1 MITDLNKAL
10 ELVNKDWG
18 EYFNLSDD
26 LRWNRQILN
35 IVMRADDLFA
45 DGPRAFHHSLWRDDQ
60 KFQEFSWLEYDDVT
74 MLVEEACDNYTDNL
88 NFPDSNIPP
97 YLMSEDDVFYRYN
110 LNVEIADL
118 DDFEEEDADDIRE
131 RVEQVVDDRILA
143 GCREYFK
150 GERESSYISLNPTK
164 SNIEKDPNDEN
175 HKQIKVACLIHIDN
189 LYLAPPSFFTEKN
202 LCEIFEEHHKALSGT
217 PIQMCWQSDMEKL
230 LSHINSFLPFKDLG
244 NDSPLIKMIAKNEK
258 YSNYLSKFTLP
269 QMKKTSQFDPKAEK
283 WAQKNPW
290 FGKDLAKTY
299 SAFKIH
305 DDLVNLEGFDTNS
318 DEYYTELDQRIK
330 AKSQQSQSELSPL
343 KEALFTETVR
353 GNLPQGPR
361 DAINE
366 LILRSLP
373 DEELIKLFKKEPH
386 LASANFDKLPLER
399 RNNRVIALAAVSW
412 HGHHLEQ
419 CNEEFRADKEFVLA
433 AVKYNGSCI
442 QYASADLQNN
452 REFLKECL
460 KLSGYAMCFVS
471 NQDFLNDKELILL
484 AIDNYDSPHE
494 IIKKASNH
502 IKSDPEVILAGVKKQ
517 AGCLSHA
524 SESLHHDQKFIFE
537 CLKIDGCCLSSI
549 KNQEF
554 LNDRDIVTTAL
565 NNLCDDAIQWD
576 SHANGIADKISDELK
591 KDRNIADKILNAN
604 PCTISYFPH
613 FDYTKEEIL
622 GFVRKN
628 SNTYYQLDESYKK
641 DPDVISCAIEKNA
654 SIYER
659 LSEENQLNKDFA
671 LKAIKLNSLL
681 YVSLPSELKEDEE
694 IINFILDNPIKR

>member
-26 LRWNRQILN
+26 LRWNHQILN
-35 IVMRADDLFA
+35 IVLRADDLFA

-110 LNVEIADL
+110 LNVEIVDL
-118 DDFEEEDADDIRE
+118 DDFEEEDTDDIRE
-131 RVEQVVDDRILA
+131 RVEQVVGDRILA

-164 SNIEKDPNDEN
+164 SNIEKDPNNEN
-175 HKQIKVACLIHIDN
+175 HKQVKVACLIHIDN

-230 LSHINSFLPFKDLG
+230 LSHINSFLPFKDLS
-244 NDSPLIKMIAKNEK
+244 NDSPLIQIIAKNEK
-258 YSNYLSKFTLP
+258 YINYLSKIITLP
-269 QMKKTSQFDPKAEK
+269 ADISKKEKSNEKLPK
-283 WAQKNPW
+283 
-290 FGKDLAKTY
+290 DY
-299 SAFKIH
+299 S
-305 DDLVNLEGFDTNS
+305 
-318 DEYYTELDQRIK
+318 
-330 AKSQQSQSELSPL
+330 
-343 KEALFTETVR
+343 
-353 GNLPQGPR
+353 
-361 DAINE
+361 
-366 LILRSLP
+366 
-373 DEELIKLFKKEPH
+373 DEELIEHYNQKPH
-386 LASANFDKLPLER
+386 RASADFDKLSEER
-399 RNNRVIALAAVSW
+399 RNNRAIALAAVSW
-412 HGHHLEQ
+412 HGHHLEK
-419 CNEEFRADKEFVLA
+419 CNEGFQADKEFVLA

-460 KLSGYAMCFVS
+460 KLSGYTICFVS
-471 NQDFLNDKELILL
+471 NKDFLNDKELILL

-565 NNLCDDAIQWD
+565 NNLCDDVVQWD

-628 SNTYYQLDESYKK
+628 SNTYYQLDEPYKN
-641 DPDVISCAIEKNA
+641 DLDVISCAIEKNA

-659 LSEENQLNKDFA
+659 LSEEHQQNKDFA
-671 LKAIKLNSLL
+671 LKAIKLNPLL

>member
-26 LRWNRQILN
+26 LRWNHQILN
-35 IVMRADDLFA
+35 IVLRADDLFA

-110 LNVEIADL
+110 LNVEISDL

-131 RVEQVVDDRILA
+131 RVEQVVGDRILA

-150 GERESSYISLNPTK
+150 GEREASYISLEPPKPATKLDADFKPVVEKNPY
-164 SNIEKDPNDEN
+164 NEN
-175 HKQIKVACLIHIDN
+175 HKQVKVACLIHIDN

-217 PIQMCWQSDMEKL
+217 PIQMRWQSNMEKL
-230 LSHINSFLPFKDLG
+230 LSHINTFLPFKDLS
-244 NDSPLIKMIAKNEK
+244 NDSQLIQIIAKNEK
-258 YSNYLSKFTLP
+258 YINYLLKIITLP
-269 QMKKTSQFDPKAEK
+269 ADISKKEK
-283 WAQKNPW
+283 SNEKLPE
-290 FGKDLAKTY
+290 DY
-299 SAFKIH
+299 S
-305 DDLVNLEGFDTNS
+305 
-318 DEYYTELDQRIK
+318 
-330 AKSQQSQSELSPL
+330 
-343 KEALFTETVR
+343 
-353 GNLPQGPR
+353 
-361 DAINE
+361 
-366 LILRSLP
+366 
-373 DEELIKLFKKEPH
+373 DEELIEH
-386 LASANFDKLPLER
+386 YNQNSHRASADFDKLSEER
-399 RNNRVIALAAVSW
+399 RNNRAIALAAVSW
-412 HGHHLEQ
+412 HGHHLEK
-419 CNEEFRADKEFVLA
+419 CNEGFKADKEFVLA

-460 KLSGYAMCFVS
+460 KLSGYSICFVS
-471 NQDFLNDKELILL
+471 NKDFLNDKELILL

-494 IIKKASNH
+494 IIKKASDH
-502 IKSDPEVILAGVKKQ
+502 IKSDLEVIRAGVKKQ

-524 SESLHHDQKFIFE
+524 SESLHNDRKFIFE
-537 CLKIDGCCLSSI
+537 CVKIDGCCLSSI

-565 NNLCDDAIQWD
+565 DNLCDDVVQWD
-576 SHANGIADKISDELK
+576 SHANGIADKISDEFK

-659 LSEENQLNKDFA
+659 LNEEHQQNKDFA

-681 YVSLPSELKEDEE
+681 YVSLPNELKEDEE

>member
-26 LRWNRQILN
+26 LRWNHQILN
-35 IVMRADDLFA
+35 IVLRADDLFA

-110 LNVEIADL
+110 LNVEIVDL
-118 DDFEEEDADDIRE
+118 DDFEEEDTDDIRE
-131 RVEQVVDDRILA
+131 RVEQVVGDRILA

-164 SNIEKDPNDEN
+164 SNIEKDPNNEN
-175 HKQIKVACLIHIDN
+175 HKQVKVACLIHIDN

-230 LSHINSFLPFKDLG
+230 LSHINSFLPFKDLS
-244 NDSPLIKMIAKNEK
+244 NDSPLIQIIAKNEK
-258 YSNYLSKFTLP
+258 YINYLSKIITLP
-269 QMKKTSQFDPKAEK
+269 ADISKKEKSNEKLPK
-283 WAQKNPW
+283 
-290 FGKDLAKTY
+290 DY
-299 SAFKIH
+299 S
-305 DDLVNLEGFDTNS
+305 
-318 DEYYTELDQRIK
+318 
-330 AKSQQSQSELSPL
+330 
-343 KEALFTETVR
+343 
-353 GNLPQGPR
+353 
-361 DAINE
+361 
-366 LILRSLP
+366 
-373 DEELIKLFKKEPH
+373 DEELIEHYNQKPH
-386 LASANFDKLPLER
+386 RASADFDKLSEER
-399 RNNRVIALAAVSW
+399 RNNRAIALAAVSW
-412 HGHHLEQ
+412 HGHHLEK
-419 CNEEFRADKEFVLA
+419 CNEGFQADKEFVLA

-460 KLSGYAMCFVS
+460 KLSGYTICFVS
-471 NQDFLNDKELILL
+471 NKDFLNDKELILL

-524 SESLHHDQKFIFE
+524 SESLHNDRKFIFE
-537 CLKIDGCCLSSI
+537 CVKIDGCCLSSI

-565 NNLCDDAIQWD
+565 NNLCDDVVQWD

-628 SNTYYQLDESYKK
+628 SNTYYQLDEPYKN
-641 DPDVISCAIEKNA
+641 DLDVISCAIEKNA

-659 LSEENQLNKDFA
+659 LSEEHQQNKDFA
-671 LKAIKLNSLL
+671 LKAIKLNPLL

>member
-26 LRWNRQILN
+26 LRWNHQILN
-35 IVMRADDLFA
+35 IVLRADDLFA

-110 LNVEIADL
+110 LNVEIVDL
-118 DDFEEEDADDIRE
+118 DDFEEEDTDDIRE
-131 RVEQVVDDRILA
+131 RVEQVVGDRILA

-164 SNIEKDPNDEN
+164 SNIEKDPNNEN
-175 HKQIKVACLIHIDN
+175 HKQVKVACLIHIDN

-217 PIQMCWQSDMEKL
+217 PIQMCWQSNMEKL
-230 LSHINSFLPFKDLG
+230 LSHINSFLPFKDLS
-244 NDSPLIKMIAKNEK
+244 NDSPLIQIIAKNEK
-258 YSNYLSKFTLP
+258 YINYLSKIITLP
-269 QMKKTSQFDPKAEK
+269 ADISKKEKSNEKLPK
-283 WAQKNPW
+283 
-290 FGKDLAKTY
+290 DY
-299 SAFKIH
+299 S
-305 DDLVNLEGFDTNS
+305 
-318 DEYYTELDQRIK
+318 
-330 AKSQQSQSELSPL
+330 
-343 KEALFTETVR
+343 
-353 GNLPQGPR
+353 
-361 DAINE
+361 
-366 LILRSLP
+366 
-373 DEELIKLFKKEPH
+373 DEELIEHYNQKPH
-386 LASANFDKLPLER
+386 RASADFDKLSEER
-399 RNNRVIALAAVSW
+399 RNNRAIALAAVSW
-412 HGHHLEQ
+412 HGHHLEK
-419 CNEEFRADKEFVLA
+419 CNEGFQADKEFVLA

-460 KLSGYAMCFVS
+460 KLSGYTICFVS
-471 NQDFLNDKELILL
+471 NKDFLNDKELILL

-565 NNLCDDAIQWD
+565 NNLCDDVVQWD

-628 SNTYYQLDESYKK
+628 SNTYYQLDEPYKN
-641 DPDVISCAIEKNA
+641 DLDVISCAIEKNA

-659 LSEENQLNKDFA
+659 LSEEHQQNKDFA
-671 LKAIKLNSLL
+671 LKAIKLNPLL

>member
-26 LRWNRQILN
+26 LRWNHQILN
-35 IVMRADDLFA
+35 IVLRADDLFA

-110 LNVEIADL
+110 LNVEIVDL
-118 DDFEEEDADDIRE
+118 DDFEEEDTDDIRE
-131 RVEQVVDDRILA
+131 RVEQVVGDRILA

-164 SNIEKDPNDEN
+164 SNTEKDPNNEN
-175 HKQIKVACLIHIDN
+175 HKQVKVACLIHIDN

-230 LSHINSFLPFKDLG
+230 LSHINSFLPFKDLS
-244 NDSPLIKMIAKNEK
+244 NDSPLIQIIAKNEK
-258 YSNYLSKFTLP
+258 YINYLSKIITLP
-269 QMKKTSQFDPKAEK
+269 ADISKKEKSNEKLPK
-283 WAQKNPW
+283 
-290 FGKDLAKTY
+290 DY
-299 SAFKIH
+299 S
-305 DDLVNLEGFDTNS
+305 
-318 DEYYTELDQRIK
+318 
-330 AKSQQSQSELSPL
+330 
-343 KEALFTETVR
+343 
-353 GNLPQGPR
+353 
-361 DAINE
+361 
-366 LILRSLP
+366 
-373 DEELIKLFKKEPH
+373 DEELIEHYNQKPH
-386 LASANFDKLPLER
+386 RASADFDKLSEER
-399 RNNRVIALAAVSW
+399 RNNRAIALAAVSW
-412 HGHHLEQ
+412 HGHHLEK
-419 CNEEFRADKEFVLA
+419 CNEGFQADKEFVLA

-460 KLSGYAMCFVS
+460 KLSGYTICFVS
-471 NQDFLNDKELILL
+471 NKDFLNDKELILL

-524 SESLHHDQKFIFE
+524 SESLHNDQKFIFE

-565 NNLCDDAIQWD
+565 NNLCDDVVQWD

-628 SNTYYQLDESYKK
+628 SNTYYQLDEPYKN
-641 DPDVISCAIEKNA
+641 DLDVISCAIEKNA

-659 LSEENQLNKDFA
+659 LSEEHQQNKDFA
-671 LKAIKLNSLL
+671 LKAIKLNPLL

>member
-26 LRWNRQILN
+26 LRWNHQILN
-35 IVMRADDLFA
+35 IVLRADDLFA

-110 LNVEIADL
+110 LNVEIVDL
-118 DDFEEEDADDIRE
+118 DDFEEEDTDDIRE
-131 RVEQVVDDRILA
+131 RVEQVVGDRILA

-164 SNIEKDPNDEN
+164 SNTEKDPNNEN
-175 HKQIKVACLIHIDN
+175 HKQVKVACLIHIDN

-230 LSHINSFLPFKDLG
+230 LSHINSFLPFKDLS
-244 NDSPLIKMIAKNEK
+244 NDSPLIQIIAKNEK
-258 YSNYLSKFTLP
+258 YINYLSKIITLP
-269 QMKKTSQFDPKAEK
+269 ADISKKEKSNEKLPK
-283 WAQKNPW
+283 
-290 FGKDLAKTY
+290 DY
-299 SAFKIH
+299 S
-305 DDLVNLEGFDTNS
+305 
-318 DEYYTELDQRIK
+318 
-330 AKSQQSQSELSPL
+330 
-343 KEALFTETVR
+343 
-353 GNLPQGPR
+353 
-361 DAINE
+361 
-366 LILRSLP
+366 
-373 DEELIKLFKKEPH
+373 DEELIEHYNQKPH
-386 LASANFDKLPLER
+386 RASADFDKLSEER
-399 RNNRVIALAAVSW
+399 RNNRAIALAAVSW
-412 HGHHLEQ
+412 HGHHLEK
-419 CNEEFRADKEFVLA
+419 CNEGFQADKEFVLA

-460 KLSGYAMCFVS
+460 KLSGYTICFVS
-471 NQDFLNDKELILL
+471 NKDFLNDKELILL

-494 IIKKASNH
+494 IIKKASDH

-565 NNLCDDAIQWD
+565 NNLCDDVVQWD

-628 SNTYYQLDESYKK
+628 SNTYYQLDEPYKN
-641 DPDVISCAIEKNA
+641 DLDVISCAIEKNA

-659 LSEENQLNKDFA
+659 LSEEHQQNKDFA
-671 LKAIKLNSLL
+671 LKAIKLNPLL

>member
-26 LRWNRQILN
+26 LRWNHQILN
-35 IVMRADDLFA
+35 IVLRADDLFA

-110 LNVEIADL
+110 LNVEIVDL
-118 DDFEEEDADDIRE
+118 DDFEEEDTDDIRE
-131 RVEQVVDDRILA
+131 RVEQVVGDRILA

-164 SNIEKDPNDEN
+164 SNIEKDPNNEN
-175 HKQIKVACLIHIDN
+175 HKQVKVACLIHIDN

-230 LSHINSFLPFKDLG
+230 LSHINSFLPFKDLS
-244 NDSPLIKMIAKNEK
+244 NDSPLIQIIAKNEK
-258 YSNYLSKFTLP
+258 YINYLSKIITLP
-269 QMKKTSQFDPKAEK
+269 ADISKKEKSNEKLPK
-283 WAQKNPW
+283 
-290 FGKDLAKTY
+290 DY
-299 SAFKIH
+299 S
-305 DDLVNLEGFDTNS
+305 
-318 DEYYTELDQRIK
+318 
-330 AKSQQSQSELSPL
+330 
-343 KEALFTETVR
+343 
-353 GNLPQGPR
+353 
-361 DAINE
+361 
-366 LILRSLP
+366 
-373 DEELIKLFKKEPH
+373 DEELIEHYNQKPH
-386 LASANFDKLPLER
+386 RASADFDKLSEER
-399 RNNRVIALAAVSW
+399 RNNRAIALAAVSW
-412 HGHHLEQ
+412 HGHHLEK
-419 CNEEFRADKEFVLA
+419 CNEGFQADKEFVLA

-460 KLSGYAMCFVS
+460 KLSGYTICFVS
-471 NQDFLNDKELILL
+471 NKDFLNDKELILL
-484 AIDNYDSPHE
+484 AIDNYYSPHE

-565 NNLCDDAIQWD
+565 NNLCDDVVQWD

-628 SNTYYQLDESYKK
+628 SNTYYQLDEPYKN
-641 DPDVISCAIEKNA
+641 DLDVISCAIEKNA

-659 LSEENQLNKDFA
+659 LSEEHQQNKDFA
-671 LKAIKLNSLL
+671 LKAIKLNPLL

>member
-26 LRWNRQILN
+26 LRWNHQILN
-35 IVMRADDLFA
+35 IVLRADDLFA

-110 LNVEIADL
+110 LNVEIVDL
-118 DDFEEEDADDIRE
+118 DDFEEEDTDDIRE
-131 RVEQVVDDRILA
+131 RVEQVVGDRILA

-164 SNIEKDPNDEN
+164 SNIEKDPNNEN
-175 HKQIKVACLIHIDN
+175 HKQVKVACLIHIDN

-217 PIQMCWQSDMEKL
+217 PIQMCWQSNMEKL
-230 LSHINSFLPFKDLG
+230 LSHINSFLPFKDLS
-244 NDSPLIKMIAKNEK
+244 NDSPLIQIIAKNEK
-258 YSNYLSKFTLP
+258 YINYLSKIITLP
-269 QMKKTSQFDPKAEK
+269 ADISKKEKSNEKLPK
-283 WAQKNPW
+283 
-290 FGKDLAKTY
+290 DY
-299 SAFKIH
+299 S
-305 DDLVNLEGFDTNS
+305 
-318 DEYYTELDQRIK
+318 
-330 AKSQQSQSELSPL
+330 
-343 KEALFTETVR
+343 
-353 GNLPQGPR
+353 
-361 DAINE
+361 
-366 LILRSLP
+366 
-373 DEELIKLFKKEPH
+373 DEELIEHYNQKPH
-386 LASANFDKLPLER
+386 RASADFDKLSEER
-399 RNNRVIALAAVSW
+399 RNNRAIALAAVSW
-412 HGHHLEQ
+412 HGHHLEK
-419 CNEEFRADKEFVLA
+419 CNEGFQADKEFVLA

-460 KLSGYAMCFVS
+460 KLSGYTICFVS
-471 NQDFLNDKELILL
+471 NKDFLNDKELILL

-537 CLKIDGCCLSSI
+537 CVKIDGCCLSSI

-565 NNLCDDAIQWD
+565 NNLCDDVVQWD

-659 LSEENQLNKDFA
+659 LSEEHQQNKDFA
-671 LKAIKLNSLL
+671 LKAIKLNPLL

>member
-26 LRWNRQILN
+26 LRWNHQILN
-35 IVMRADDLFA
+35 IVLRADDLFA

-74 MLVEEACDNYTDNL
+74 MLVEEACDNYIDNL

-110 LNVEIADL
+110 LNVEIVDL
-118 DDFEEEDADDIRE
+118 DDFEEEDTDDIRE
-131 RVEQVVDDRILA
+131 RVEQVVGDRILA

-164 SNIEKDPNDEN
+164 SNIEKDPNNEN
-175 HKQIKVACLIHIDN
+175 HKQVKVACLIHIDN

-230 LSHINSFLPFKDLG
+230 LSHINSFLPFKDLS
-244 NDSPLIKMIAKNEK
+244 NDSPLIQIIAKNEK
-258 YSNYLSKFTLP
+258 YINYLSKIITLP
-269 QMKKTSQFDPKAEK
+269 ADISKKEKSNEKLPK
-283 WAQKNPW
+283 
-290 FGKDLAKTY
+290 DY
-299 SAFKIH
+299 S
-305 DDLVNLEGFDTNS
+305 
-318 DEYYTELDQRIK
+318 
-330 AKSQQSQSELSPL
+330 
-343 KEALFTETVR
+343 
-353 GNLPQGPR
+353 
-361 DAINE
+361 
-366 LILRSLP
+366 
-373 DEELIKLFKKEPH
+373 DEELIEHYNQKPH
-386 LASANFDKLPLER
+386 RASADFDKLSEER
-399 RNNRVIALAAVSW
+399 RNNRAIALAAVSW
-412 HGHHLEQ
+412 HGHHLEK
-419 CNEEFRADKEFVLA
+419 CNEGFQADKEFVLA

-460 KLSGYAMCFVS
+460 KLSGYTICFVS
-471 NQDFLNDKELILL
+471 NKDFLNDKELILL
-484 AIDNYDSPHE
+484 AIDNYYSPHE

-565 NNLCDDAIQWD
+565 NNLCDDVVQWD

-628 SNTYYQLDESYKK
+628 SNTYYQLDEPYKN
-641 DPDVISCAIEKNA
+641 DLDVISCAIEKNA

-659 LSEENQLNKDFA
+659 LSEEHQQNKDFA
-671 LKAIKLNSLL
+671 LKAIKLNPLL

>member
-26 LRWNRQILN
+26 LRWNHQILN
-35 IVMRADDLFA
+35 IVLRADDLFA

-110 LNVEIADL
+110 LNVEIVDL
-118 DDFEEEDADDIRE
+118 DDFEEEDTDDIRE
-131 RVEQVVDDRILA
+131 RVEQVVGDRILA

-164 SNIEKDPNDEN
+164 SNTEKDPNNEN
-175 HKQIKVACLIHIDN
+175 HKQVKVACLIHIDN

-230 LSHINSFLPFKDLG
+230 LSHINSFLPFKDLS
-244 NDSPLIKMIAKNEK
+244 NDSPLIQIIAKNEK
-258 YSNYLSKFTLP
+258 YINYLSKIITLP
-269 QMKKTSQFDPKAEK
+269 ADISKKEKSNEKLPK
-283 WAQKNPW
+283 
-290 FGKDLAKTY
+290 DY
-299 SAFKIH
+299 S
-305 DDLVNLEGFDTNS
+305 
-318 DEYYTELDQRIK
+318 
-330 AKSQQSQSELSPL
+330 
-343 KEALFTETVR
+343 
-353 GNLPQGPR
+353 
-361 DAINE
+361 
-366 LILRSLP
+366 
-373 DEELIKLFKKEPH
+373 DEELIEHYNQKPH
-386 LASANFDKLPLER
+386 RASADFDKLSEER
-399 RNNRVIALAAVSW
+399 RNNRAIALAAVSW
-412 HGHHLEQ
+412 HGHHLEK
-419 CNEEFRADKEFVLA
+419 CNEGFQADKEFVLA

-460 KLSGYAMCFVS
+460 KLSGYTICFVS
-471 NQDFLNDKELILL
+471 NKDFLNDKELILL
-484 AIDNYDSPHE
+484 AIDNYYSPHE

-565 NNLCDDAIQWD
+565 NNLCDDVVQWD

-628 SNTYYQLDESYKK
+628 SNTYYQLDEPYKN
-641 DPDVISCAIEKNA
+641 DLDVISCAIEKNA

-659 LSEENQLNKDFA
+659 LSEEHQQNKDFA
-671 LKAIKLNSLL
+671 LKAIKLNPLL

>member
-26 LRWNRQILN
+26 LRWNHQILN
-35 IVMRADDLFA
+35 IVLRADDLFA

-110 LNVEIADL
+110 LNVEIVDL
-118 DDFEEEDADDIRE
+118 DDFEEEDTDDIRE
-131 RVEQVVDDRILA
+131 RVEQVVGDRILA

-164 SNIEKDPNDEN
+164 SNIEKDPNNEN
-175 HKQIKVACLIHIDN
+175 HKQVKVACLIHIDN

-244 NDSPLIKMIAKNEK
+244 NDSQLIQIIAQNEK
-258 YSNYLSKFTLP
+258 YINYLSKIITLP
-269 QMKKTSQFDPKAEK
+269 ADISKKEKSNEKLPK
-283 WAQKNPW
+283 
-290 FGKDLAKTY
+290 DY
-299 SAFKIH
+299 S
-305 DDLVNLEGFDTNS
+305 
-318 DEYYTELDQRIK
+318 
-330 AKSQQSQSELSPL
+330 
-343 KEALFTETVR
+343 
-353 GNLPQGPR
+353 
-361 DAINE
+361 
-366 LILRSLP
+366 
-373 DEELIKLFKKEPH
+373 DEELIEHYNQKPH
-386 LASANFDKLPLER
+386 RASADFDKLSEER
-399 RNNRVIALAAVSW
+399 RNNRAIALAAVSW
-412 HGHHLEQ
+412 HGHHLEK
-419 CNEEFRADKEFVLA
+419 CNEGFQADKEFVLA

-460 KLSGYAMCFVS
+460 KLSGYTICFVS
-471 NQDFLNDKELILL
+471 NKDFLNDKELILL

-565 NNLCDDAIQWD
+565 NNLCDDVVQWD

-659 LSEENQLNKDFA
+659 LSEEHQQNKDFA
-671 LKAIKLNSLL
+671 LKAIKLNPLL